1 MHTVQLIYSS
11 SLAIRNALK
20 IAVDLFM
27 LGKVENEEN
36 FLLIFCS
43 IGPSNIH

>member
-27 LGKVENEEN
+27 LGKVENKEN
-36 FLLIFCS
+36 FLLFC
-43 IGPSNIH
+43 